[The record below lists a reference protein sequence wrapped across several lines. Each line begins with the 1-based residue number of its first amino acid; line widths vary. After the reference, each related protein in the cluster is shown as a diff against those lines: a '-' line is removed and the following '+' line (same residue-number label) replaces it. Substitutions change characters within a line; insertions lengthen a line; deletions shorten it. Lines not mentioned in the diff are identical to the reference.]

1 MNKNV
6 KKHWKVTEHITNIVN
21 NHLNAKTSS
30 VKHNKSVL
38 WQMALR
44 DAYLNRR
51 QKTNFFSR
59 NWYII
64 KINKSECEY
73 NVKVHFYC
81 LPKRSFSQRVQWNK
95 NFQGNY
101 FLKLQVFHCLCQYH
115 KDTLINKI
123 NHRNYFRCWRYNR
136 SIYRIK

>member
-73 NVKVHFYC
+73 NVKVRFYC
-81 LPKRSFSQRVQWNK
+81 LPKRSFSQSV
-95 NFQGNY
+95 
-101 FLKLQVFHCLCQYH
+101 
-115 KDTLINKI
+115 
-123 NHRNYFRCWRYNR
+123 
-136 SIYRIK
+136 